1 MDHITPKAHSMEV
14 QDPQQPF
21 GLDKQTA
28 TYMALSSQWI
38 EFRAHSHIAFDLSHY
53 LLQLDCF

>member
-1 MDHITPKAHSMEV
+1 MDHITPKAHSMEF

-28 TYMALSSQWI
+28 TYMAVSSQWI
-38 EFRAHSHIAFDLSHY
+38 EFRAHSHIAFDLVHY
-53 LLQLDCF
+53 FP

>member
-1 MDHITPKAHSMEV
+1 MDHVPPKAHSMEV

-28 TYMALSSQWI
+28 TYTALPSQGI
-38 EFRAHSHIAFDLSHY
+38 EFRLKHR
-53 LLQLDCF
+53 LLHLPSPPTSTL